1 MHNFVFRR
9 LLGLLNSTSGDIIC
23 GGDSNEATLYIA
35 PTVIANVSSDDKI
48 MQVSYKT
55 WYFCV
60 HYHSINIGGDL
71 WSNITHYHGG
81 KFGWSHQVH

>member
-48 MQVSYKT
+48 IQVSYKT
-55 WYFCV
+55 
-60 HYHSINIGGDL
+60 
-71 WSNITHYHGG
+71 
-81 KFGWSHQVH
+81 